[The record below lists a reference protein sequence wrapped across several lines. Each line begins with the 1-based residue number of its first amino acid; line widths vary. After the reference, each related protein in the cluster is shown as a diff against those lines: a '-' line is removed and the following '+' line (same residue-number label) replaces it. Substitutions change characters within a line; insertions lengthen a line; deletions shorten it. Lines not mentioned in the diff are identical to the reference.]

1 MSDTILKPTVIE
13 EVDFP
18 EIGQSTTTTTG
29 SGNTAEVLTPN
40 AEVGKSFP
48 PALIARTVIA
58 DSFDTQSRRILS
70 DYTFGEYGSISIGKF
85 EPGVSGDVKI
95 SPAGIITRNK
105 AGETTITIDA
115 TTGDA
120 TFKGTVAAGSL
131 IAGNYFTVQHNGNY
145 KGIFINDGT
154 YDVIFI
160 GTEET

>member
-1 MSDTILKPTVIE
+1 MDDKVLKPTIIE

-58 DSFDTQSRRILS
+58 DSLDTQSRRILA
-70 DYTFGEYGSISIGKF
+70 DYTFGEYGSILIGKF
-85 EPGVSGDVKI
+85 EPGVTGDVKI
-95 SPAGIITRNK
+95 SPSGIAARNK
-105 AGETTITIDA
+105 MGETTITLDA

-120 TFKGTVAAGSL
+120 TFKGTVAAGSF
-131 IAGNYFTVQHNGNY
+131 IAGNYFTVQQSGNY

>member
-1 MSDTILKPTVIE
+1 MADTVLKPEVIE
-13 EVDFP
+13 EVAFP
-18 EIGQSTTTTTG
+18 ELEQTTTVNTGG
-29 SGNTAEVLTPN
+29 SGTAETLVPN

-70 DYTFGEYGSISIGKF
+70 DYTFGEYGSISVGKY
-85 EPGVSGDVKI
+85 ENGVSGDVKI
-95 SPAGIITRNK
+95 SPSGIIARNK
-105 AGETTITIDA
+105 NGENTFTLDA

-120 TFKGTVAAGSL
+120 TFKGTVAAGSF
-131 IAGNYFTVQHNGNY
+131 IAGNYFTVRESGNY

>member
-1 MSDTILKPTVIE
+1 MDDKVLKPTIIE

-58 DSFDTQSRRILS
+58 DSLDTQSRRILA

-95 SPAGIITRNK
+95 SPSGIAARNK
-105 AGETTITIDA
+105 MGETTITLDA

-120 TFKGTVAAGSL
+120 TFKGTVAAGSF
-131 IAGNYFTVQHNGNY
+131 IAGNYFTVQQSGNY

>member
-58 DSFDTQSRRILS
+58 DSLDTQSRRILA

-95 SPAGIITRNK
+95 SPAGIVTRNK
-105 AGETTITIDA
+105 NGETTMTLDA

-120 TFKGTVAAGSL
+120 TFKGTVAAGSF
-131 IAGNYFTVQHNGNY
+131 IAGNYFTVQHSGNY

>member
-1 MSDTILKPTVIE
+1 MADTVLKPTVIE

-29 SGNTAEVLTPN
+29 GSGTQDTLVPN
-40 AEVGKSFP
+40 AEEGKSFP
-48 PALIARTVIA
+48 PAVIARTVIS

-95 SPAGIITRNK
+95 SPAGIVTRNK
-105 AGETTITIDA
+105 SGDTTITIDA

-131 IAGNYFTVQHNGNY
+131 IAGNYFTVQHIGNY